1 MYGTDSYREFNSVFS
16 FYALIPLVLKAR
28 LLDLIYDGSVEL

>member
-1 MYGTDSYREFNSVFS
+1 MVQTVTGNLTLFN
-16 FYALIPLVLKAR
+16 FYALIPSVLKAR